1 VVSLAAHQL
10 KNIHLGYN
18 NKDHEAERV
27 VYVTVLGQTLD
38 DEDHDWKVE
47 RSVNDCSK
55 FTITD
60 LASNEA
66 TEVDLSSL
74 DFEHN
79 SLIKIAGGANL
90 GEQTFQLMSTE
101 NDIKFDFY
109 FRGGKVQTLVYDEA
123 QYRYKGHMAPIVK
136 LDTTRSV
143 LSPMPGAVVS
153 VAVAVGDTVVDG
165 QELCIIEAMKMQN
178 ILKSERDGV
187 IKSVTVK
194 AGDSVTV
201 DELLIEFE

>member
-1 VVSLAAHQL
+1 MVSIAAHQL

-18 NKDHEAERV
+18 NKDHKAERV
-27 VYVTVLGQTLD
+27 VYVTVLSQTID
-38 DEDHDWKVE
+38 GEDHDWKVE
-47 RSVNDCSK
+47 RSAKKSSV
-55 FTITD
+55 FTVTD
-60 LASNEA
+60 LASNEV
-66 TEVDLSSL
+66 TEVDLYSF

-79 SLIKIAGGANL
+79 SLIKMDGSASL
-90 GEQTFQLMSTE
+90 GERTFQLMATE

-109 FRGGKVQTLVYDEA
+109 FQGGKVQTLVYDED
-123 QYRYKGHMAPIVK
+123 QYRYKGHMAPVVK
-136 LDTTRSV
+136 IDTTRSI

-153 VAVAVGDTVVDG
+153 VSVAPGDTVVDG

-178 ILKSERDGV
+178 ILKSEREGV
-187 IKSVTVK
+187 VKSVTVK